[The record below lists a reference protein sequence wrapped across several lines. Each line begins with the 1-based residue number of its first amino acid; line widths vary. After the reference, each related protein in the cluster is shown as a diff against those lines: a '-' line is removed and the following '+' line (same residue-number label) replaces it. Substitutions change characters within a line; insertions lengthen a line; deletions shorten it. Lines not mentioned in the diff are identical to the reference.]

1 MVLGTS
7 WANPEGILCFGV
19 GFGVLGEGGVGREI
33 AADRSGSRR
42 IAAYRS
48 GVLVPPRTP
57 LSILVTK

>member
-33 AADRSGSRR
+33 AADRGISQ
-42 IAAYRS
+42 RS
-48 GVLVPPRTP
+48 PCSPPDPPLVY
-57 LSILVTK
+57 

>member
-42 IAAYRS
+42 IAAES
-48 GVLVPPRTP
+48 LFPPPDPPLVY
-57 LSILVTK
+57 